1 MSIGSATLRGMSFRK
16 LLTGATL
23 GLSVL
28 LAGCV
33 NSPNYSSVR
42 SPLQPNLNPDT
53 QQGQVAGRTI
63 GNGSVRVGLL
73 LPYSGE
79 GQSAVSVANLF
90 ENSARLALED
100 FQGADIQ
107 LLVKDT
113 GGTAEG
119 ASLAAQQAVNEGAEL
134 LIGPVFAPAVKGA
147 SAVARRAGVPIVAF
161 SSDTNVAKPG
171 TYLLS
176 YLPVSDVNRIVSYAA
191 EQERRSYSA
200 LLPNNAYGTIAEAAF
215 RQAVGQ
221 KNGRI
226 ISIER
231 YIPGN
236 AEDIRAR
243 VTSLSRS
250 ISQVD
255 TLFVPEGG
263 GVPPFVMQVMTEM
276 GASLGE
282 VKMIGSGQWNTP
294 DILQSPVMVGSW
306 FPGPDDQSFE
316 RLAARYR
323 ETYGSQPP
331 RNASLAY
338 DATILAAGLVR
349 SAGPDRFSE
358 RVMTNRDGFLG
369 IDGIFRFRRD
379 GQNDRGLAVYAVTGK
394 GTAEPIAPAPTTFS
408 GRF

>member
-1 MSIGSATLRGMSFRK
+1 MSLGTAAPRGMSFRK
-16 LLTGATL
+16 FVTGAAI
-23 GLSVL
+23 GISVL
-28 LAGCV
+28 LSGCV
-33 NSPNYSSVR
+33 NSPNYSSVNT
-42 SPLQPNLNPDT
+42 PFQPNINPGG
-53 QQGQVAGRTI
+53 QQGLVAGRVI
-63 GNGSVRVGLL
+63 GNGSVRIGLL

-79 GQSAVSVANLF
+79 GQSAASVATLF
-90 ENSARLALED
+90 ANSAKLALGD
-100 FQGADIQ
+100 FQGADVQ

-119 ASLAAQQAVNEGAEL
+119 ASMAAQQAINEGAEL
-134 LIGPVFAPAVKGA
+134 IIGPVFATAVQGA
-147 SAVARRAGVPIVAF
+147 TSVTRRAGVPIVAF
-161 SSDTNVAKPG
+161 SSDINVAKSG

-191 EQERRSYSA
+191 EQERRSFSA
-200 LLPNNAYGTIAEAAF
+200 LLPNNAYGAVAEAAF

-221 KNGRI
+221 TNGRI
-226 ISIER
+226 VAIER
-231 YIPGN
+231 YVPGN

-243 VTSLSRS
+243 VANLSRS

-263 GVPPFVMQVMTEM
+263 GVPPFVVQVMTEM

-306 FPGPDDQSFE
+306 FPGPDNQSFE
-316 RLAARYR
+316 RLAVRYR
-323 ETYGSQPP
+323 ETYGTQPP

-349 SAGPDRFSE
+349 SAGPDRFSD
-358 RVMTNRDGFLG
+358 RVLTNRDGFLG
-369 IDGIFRFRRD
+369 IDGIFRFQQD
-379 GQNDRGLAVYAVTGK
+379 GLNNRGLAVYAVSGK
-394 GTAEPIAPAPTTFS
+394 GNAEPIAPAPRSFA
-408 GRF
+408 GQF